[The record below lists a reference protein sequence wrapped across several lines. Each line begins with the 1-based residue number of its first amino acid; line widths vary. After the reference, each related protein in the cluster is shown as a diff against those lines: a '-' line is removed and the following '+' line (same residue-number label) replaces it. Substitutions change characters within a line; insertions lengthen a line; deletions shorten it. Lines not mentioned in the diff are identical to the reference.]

1 MENIINNPGLQHL
14 TEKILWNLNYEN
26 MEACQFINKSF
37 KQILVDPLFWLRKF
51 IQEGRLS
58 TKNKN
63 DWTKV
68 ISQMKNTYMEEK
80 IVIYLKWTLKTIGAV
95 NLPCYTNPIVQNDFR
110 NQIFQSARDNN
121 LAIVKILAPLTDNP
135 NAPNIFGLTPI
146 YRAAIY
152 GHAEI
157 VKILAPL
164 TDNPNAPEIAGQTP
178 IYISACFG
186 YAEIIKILAP
196 LTDNPNV
203 PNKYGVSPLHLA
215 ASNGNTEIVK
225 ILAPLTDNPDAPNRE
240 GETPIFLA
248 ARHGHREIVKILISF
263 MAPTTRSTKMAKKF

>member
-14 TEKILWNLNYEN
+14 TEKFLWNLNYEN
-26 MEACQFINKSF
+26 MEACQFINKSC
-37 KQILVDPLFWLRKF
+37 KQILANPLFWLRKF

-121 LAIVKILAPLTDNP
+121 LEIVKILAPLTDNP
-135 NAPNIFGLTPI
+135 NAPNKWGNTPS
-146 YRAAIY
+146 AVAKK
-152 GHAEI
+152 AEI
-157 VKILAPL
+157 RRFL
-164 TDNPNAPEIAGQTP
+164 E
-178 IYISACFG
+178 SF
-186 YAEIIKILAP
+186 
-196 LTDNPNV
+196 
-203 PNKYGVSPLHLA
+203 
-215 ASNGNTEIVK
+215 NTSRK
-225 ILAPLTDNPDAPNRE
+225 
-240 GETPIFLA
+240 
-248 ARHGHREIVKILISF
+248 
-263 MAPTTRSTKMAKKF
+263 